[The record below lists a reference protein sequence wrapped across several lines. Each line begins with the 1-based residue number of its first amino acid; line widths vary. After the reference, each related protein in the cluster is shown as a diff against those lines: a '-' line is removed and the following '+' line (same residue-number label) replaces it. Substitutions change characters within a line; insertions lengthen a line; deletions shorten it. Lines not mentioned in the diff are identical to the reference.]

1 MRGIKVT
8 RVLAERPIDPLALP
22 KMSFFLLRNLVF
34 DVAFKM
40 CHAAEKLPLIFS
52 SFRDPRFSRWRH
64 CPPWRLRR
72 SFV

>member
-40 CHAAEKLPLIFS
+40 CHMQLESCRLFFPLFVIHAS
-52 SFRDPRFSRWRH
+52 LAGATV
-64 CPPWRLRR
+64 RLG
-72 SFV
+72 V